1 MCITTRRKKIGQLS
15 RLQLLTRVLL
25 LSLAWTSSTYAQR
38 PANPNPLRDVV
49 RSIERKE
56 MDRLL
61 LLKPLPATKN
71 DSAQRAAL
79 KQLSEDFRDLQ
90 GLNNKMMADAWSR
103 PELDYEYLSSMVSQI
118 RSKATRLKSNLA
130 LPEGPTEELSYPEV
144 SDAGA
149 FKDALLIMDR
159 RIMNFVT
166 NPLFQKANVVDV
178 KLAHQA
184 SGDLK
189 AVIELS
195 GKLKKTAARLSK
207 SVRPQK

>member
-1 MCITTRRKKIGQLS
+1 MFTPTLQKKIGQL
-15 RLQLLTRVLL
+15 RTLPLLTRTLL
-25 LSLAWTSSTYAQR
+25 VCLACTAATYAQR
-38 PANPNPLRDVV
+38 PANPNPLRDLV

-61 LLKPLPATKN
+61 LLKPLPATKD
-71 DSAQRAAL
+71 DSAQRAML

-90 GLNNKMMADAWSR
+90 GLNNKMMAETWSR
-103 PELDYEYLSSMVSQI
+103 PELDYEYLTNMISQI

-130 LPEGPTEELSYPEV
+130 LPEGPNEEVSHPEV
-144 SDAGA
+144 ADAST

-159 RIMNFVT
+159 RIMSFVG

-195 GKLKKTAARLSK
+195 GKLKKTATKLSK
-207 SVRPQK
+207 SQ